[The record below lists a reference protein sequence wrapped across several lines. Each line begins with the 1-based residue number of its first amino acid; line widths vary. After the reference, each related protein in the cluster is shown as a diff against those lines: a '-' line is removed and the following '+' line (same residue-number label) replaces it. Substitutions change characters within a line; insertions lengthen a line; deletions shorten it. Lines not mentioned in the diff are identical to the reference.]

1 MIVTDVVVC
10 GAGVIGCAVAR
21 ALSLAGLKVHVLE
34 RSRPGDEASGAAAG
48 MLTAQAFADTA
59 SPFVE
64 MGRRSLSM
72 YEPMAR
78 ELAEETGIEI
88 EFRRTGSLRLPSGGP
103 DELELSSLFF
113 FQKKSGWPVELASSD
128 RLAEITQGRLSRSFK
143 NGVFFREEGLVDNER
158 LVRALWFSAE
168 RHGAKFLLG
177 SPALAI
183 RIENDVCTGVYTE
196 QDKIEAKFVVNA
208 AGAWADFD
216 RSLAFPVPVRPARGQ
231 IVELLSEGQ
240 TAPCVIHRQEFYIVP
255 RSDGRTIVGSTVEFV
270 GFEKKVTAEAVQR
283 LLARAIE
290 VVPMLSEA
298 RFSRAWSGL
307 RPATLDSLP
316 ILGATPLPGYLM
328 ATGHFQN
335 GILLAPVTG
344 EILVSAVLDNDY
356 PIDLKPFR
364 LDRFVGTVDP
374 DRTGR
379 FRFTGPI

>member
-21 ALSLAGLKVHVLE
+21 ALALAGLKVHVLE

-48 MLTAQAFADTA
+48 MLTAQAFADA
-59 SPFVE
+59 SSPYVE
-64 MGRRSLSM
+64 LGRRSLGM
-72 YEPMAR
+72 YEPLAR

-88 EFRRTGSLRLPSGGP
+88 EFRRSGSLRLPSGGA

-113 FQKKSGWPVELASSD
+113 FQKKSGWPVELASTE
-128 RLAEITQGRLSRSFK
+128 RLAEITNGKLSKSFR
-143 NGVFFREEGLVDNER
+143 NGVFFREEGIVDNER

-183 RIENDVCTGVYTE
+183 RIEHDVCTGVSTE
-196 QDKIEAKFVVNA
+196 LDKIEAKFVVNA

-216 RSLAFPVPVRPARGQ
+216 HSIAFPVPVRPARGQ
-231 IVELLSEGQ
+231 IVELFSEGA

-255 RSDGRTIVGSTVEFV
+255 RSDGRTLIGSTVEFV
-270 GFEKKVTAEAVQR
+270 GFEKKVTAEAVER
-283 LLARAIE
+283 LLSRAIE
-290 VVPMLSEA
+290 VVPTLSEA

-316 ILGATPLPGYLM
+316 ILGVTPLPGYLM
-328 ATGHFQN
+328 AAGHFGS

-344 EILVSAVLDNDY
+344 EILASVILGTDF
-356 PIDLKPFR
+356 PIDLQPFR
-364 LDRFVGTVDP
+364 LDRFVGTADL